1 MLITAQT
8 SFAVP
13 PFTVPVLLITAP
25 RLGAVQSVPLLAWK
39 TADQPAGSV
48 LLLPKVVVDEASR
61 SYESATLA
69 PLVLLTYRVKVVVV
83 PGLVALF
90 TTAEASGPAPE
101 PNTPGWPRAALL
113 VTSTVLVVMATKRS
127 VMLALA
133 PAFNAPTTVDVAVA
147 VALNGPP
154 VAPAGKP
161 AFTITV

>member
-1 MLITAQT
+1 MTAQT

-13 PFTVPVLLITAP
+13 PLTTPVLLITLP
-25 RLGAVQSVPLLAWK
+25 RLAAEQSAPLLARN
-39 TADQPAGSV
+39 TTDQPAGSV

-69 PLVLLTYRVKVVVV
+69 PLVLLTYSVKVVVV
-83 PGLVALF
+83 PGLVAL
-90 TTAEASGPAPE
+90 
-101 PNTPGWPRAALL
+101 L
-113 VTSTVLVVMATKRS
+113 VKSTVLVVMATKRS

-154 VAPAGKP
+154 VAPAGNP
-161 AFTITV
+161 ALTMTV